1 MSVLIFPAPVKFPGH
16 VFSTR
21 PYHKDISIDFG
32 PISQMFY
39 FVFCTIYIFLLDN
52 SYLFYYVY

>member
-1 MSVLIFPAPVKFPGH
+1 MSVLIFLVLVKFLGR

-32 PISQMFY
+32 PISPMFY
-39 FVFCTIYIFLLDN
+39 FVFCTIYISLPDN
-52 SYLFYYVY
+52 YYLFYYVY